1 MNKHLTKIRHFLRL
15 CTVGIFVTTATGATA
30 ETTVRFAHYEAY
42 PPITFGSG
50 EAVQGI
56 LVDSIKAIFEKV
68 DGVSPEFHGYPWAR
82 AQKLVERGQ
91 LDAFCT
97 VATAKRQE
105 YAVFGK
111 EKVWGPERVAFYSS
125 GNPRAG
131 EIQEIAAME
140 DFGKF
145 EIVDYLGNGWGE
157 SNLRDYSVYK
167 VDNLANVFQLVNS
180 NRSDIHVSPYAIG
193 KHQLN
198 ELGFD
203 LPVVELPFLENSS
216 RFVIGIRKDFPGA
229 EDLVAKLDKAIR
241 ELTAENRFE
250 QIRDEWLAK

>member
-1 MNKHLTKIRHFLRL
+1 MFNSLKVTKRFLKV
-15 CTVGIFVTTATGATA
+15 CTLGAVLTTASAA
-30 ETTVRFAHYEAY
+30 AADTTIRFAHYDAY

-50 EAVQGI
+50 QAVQGI
-56 LVDSIKAIFEKV
+56 LVESIKAIFEKV
-68 DGVSPEFHGYPWAR
+68 DGYTPEFHGYPWAR
-82 AQKLVERGQ
+82 AQKLVEHGE

-97 VATAKRQE
+97 VATTKRQE

-111 EKVWGPERVAFYSS
+111 EKVWGPERVAFYASD
-125 GNPRAG
+125 NPRAE
-131 EIQEIAAME
+131 EIKGISTMT

-145 EIVDYLGNGWGE
+145 QIVDYLGNGWGE
-157 SNLRDYSVYK
+157 TNLKDYSVYK
-167 VDNLANVFQLVNS
+167 VDSLADVFQLVNS

-198 ELGFD
+198 ELGLD

-229 EDLVAKLDKAIR
+229 EDLIAKLDAAIS
-241 ELTAENRFE
+241 ELSAENRFE
-250 QIRDEWLAK
+250 QIRDKWLAS